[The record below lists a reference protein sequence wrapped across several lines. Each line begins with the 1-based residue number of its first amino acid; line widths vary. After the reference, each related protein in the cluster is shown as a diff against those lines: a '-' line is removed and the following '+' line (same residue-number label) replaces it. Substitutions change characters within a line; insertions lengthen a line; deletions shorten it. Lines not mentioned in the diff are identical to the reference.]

1 MMQERGITATRLVP
15 RVLVVDD
22 HAEWRQAH
30 ERNLRRWGYEVYVA
44 QGVGQALLDDALR
57 QAQQY
62 QCHVALVD
70 MCLLDDYGYDKSGLG
85 LVQQLLPTLS
95 IMVSAFGTPAIATE
109 AITERGA
116 AGFVG
121 KQEKPQQLRD
131 VVQKVMARYCLVPD
145 TVNVVWTTTPSHL
158 KQTGSFAD
166 DGQWSLQEVEEVLRR
181 LFPKVRQLQVE
192 PLVTGEPLTQQA
204 PRLRGLVLKV
214 WQDDL
219 QPVFVKVARAER
231 IRGEVEK
238 CGTFIRGR
246 LKGNHYARLV
256 DHKLLWNL
264 GAVCYELLDVQLV
277 GVRPFSRFFVEASS
291 LDVILQA
298 LQAFFEQTWSVHYAQ
313 PKCIEARLAETYGTV
328 WGHDLQERL
337 GRYVEEERPLI
348 LLSPAALMP
357 NPLRWVHDRL
367 AHEPR
372 RTLPI
377 AVTHGDLHAD
387 NMMVD
392 INGRICVIDYERT
405 GWGPVYQDFI
415 ELETDMLVRLTAV
428 DTPKPLELY
437 KLFLNLTRPA
447 ALSEQ
452 LPALDDT
459 ASVAARKTWLVI
471 RHLRQLAHTVTGVDD
486 MEQYLWGLLLNAV
499 FRATLLRRMMP
510 DGSHNH
516 NAEYQRALLWGSVI
530 CQRLEE
536 LEQEA

>member
-1 MMQERGITATRLVP
+1 MVTRLVP

-22 HAEWRQAH
+22 HEAWRQAH

-44 QGVGQALLDDALR
+44 QGVGQALIEDALR

-62 QCHVALVD
+62 QCHMALVD

-85 LVQQLLPTLS
+85 LVQRLLPTLS

-109 AITERGA
+109 AMMERGA

-131 VVQKVMARYCLVPD
+131 VVQKVMARYCLAPD
-145 TVNVVWTTTPSHL
+145 AVNILWAGTPVHL
-158 KQTGSFAD
+158 KPTGAFAD
-166 DGQWSLQEVEEVLRR
+166 DGQWSLQEVEDVLMR
-181 LFPKVRQLQVE
+181 LFPGVRQLKVE
-192 PLVTGEPLTQQA
+192 PLVKGEQMTQQA

-231 IRGEVEK
+231 IREEVAK
-238 CGTFIRGR
+238 CEMFVRRR

-277 GVRPFSRFFVEASS
+277 GVRPFSRFFVEESS
-291 LDVILQA
+291 LDTIVRA
-298 LQAFFEQTWSVHYAQ
+298 LQEFFEQTWLVHYQQ
-313 PKCIEARLAETYGTV
+313 PKQVEARLAEAYGEV
-328 WGHDLQERL
+328 WGHDLRERV
-337 GRYVEEERPLI
+337 GRYVREERPLT

-357 NPLRWVHDRL
+357 NPLLWVYDRL
-367 AHEPR
+367 ADEPV
-372 RTLPI
+372 RTLLL

-405 GWGPVYQDFI
+405 GWGPIYQDFI

-428 DTPKPLELY
+428 DPPNLIELY
-437 KLFLNLTRPA
+437 KLFLTLTRPTS
-447 ALSEQ
+447 LSEP
-452 LPALDDT
+452 LPVLDDT
-459 ASVAARKTWLVI
+459 TSVAVRKTWLVI

-499 FRATLLRRMMP
+499 FRATLLRRMMLG
-510 DGSHNH
+510 GSHKH
-516 NAEYQRALLWGSVI
+516 DAEYQRALLWGSVI
-530 CQRLEE
+530 CQRLDD
-536 LEQEA
+536 LVVVPQKQAR